1 MSQTDP
7 VSPQQTNT
15 TPLHMIDIIRRKRDG
30 AALSAREIG
39 FVVAGAADESIPEDQ
54 LAAWLMAAWIR
65 GLALEETRALTLAMR
80 DSGEKFSPARLGR
93 KAVDKHSSGG
103 VGDKTSFL
111 VAPLAA
117 ACGVAVP
124 MISGRALGHT
134 GGTLDKLESI
144 PGYRTAL
151 TLKEFEAVIQKCGV
165 SIVGQTPKL
174 VPADR
179 VLYALRDRTG
189 TVENPGLICA
199 SILSKKLA
207 AGLDGLVLDVKTGSG
222 AFLRKREDTEFLAA
236 LMVATA
242 EAAGTRTVAL
252 LTDMGQPLGRAA
264 GNWIELVECVELM
277 RGHRPAYSDDVREL
291 SLILAGWMIHLGGKA
306 ATAQAGYTLAEAAL
320 ADGAALAA
328 FMKMVDAQGGDV
340 SVFDDP
346 AGFHKPGATKVL
358 DAWESGFVAE
368 MDTTALGWA
377 VQRTGAGREKAGQPG
392 APGDRSTSP
401 GLEPVDPHAGILFHA
416 RRGAHMEKGEPLATI
431 FATTTAQLVEPEEI
445 LRKAIQ
451 FSKSPPHAVVPLV
464 SRIFTQE
471 NAENYLRDVVR

>member
-1 MSQTDP
+1 MTQSNDARDDRTG
-7 VSPQQTNT
+7 NR
-15 TPLHMIDIIRRKRDG
+15 LHMIDIIRRKRDG
-30 AALSAREIG
+30 GALDAREIA
-39 FVVAGAADESIPEDQ
+39 FVAAGAADGSIPTDQ

-65 GLALEETRALTLAMR
+65 GLSLHETRALTLAMR

-93 KAVDKHSSGG
+93 TAVDKHSSGG

-151 TLKEFEAVIQKCGV
+151 SLAEFETVLEKCGC
-165 SIVGQTPKL
+165 SIVGQTPTL

-207 AGLDGLVLDVKTGSG
+207 AGLDALVLDVKTGSG
-222 AFLRKREDTEFLAA
+222 AFLRNEKDAEFLAA

-242 EAAGTRTVAL
+242 DAAGTRTAAL
-252 LTDMGQPLGRAA
+252 LTDMGQPLGYAA
-264 GNWIELVECVELM
+264 GNWIELMECIELL
-277 RGHRPAYSDDVREL
+277 RGKRPAESEDLREL
-291 SLILAGWMIHLGGKA
+291 SLILAGWMIHLGGEADAPESGYERAEKA
-306 ATAQAGYTLAEAAL
+306 LMDGSALRIFLA
-320 ADGAALAA
+320 
-328 FMKMVDAQGGDV
+328 MVEAQGGDARL
-340 SVFDDP
+340 FDD
-346 AGFHKPGATKVL
+346 AEEFHSPGATCVVE
-358 DAWESGFVAE
+358 AWESGFVAE

-377 VQRTGAGREKAGQPG
+377 VQRTGAGREKAGE
-392 APGDRSTSP
+392 A
-401 GLEPVDPHAGILFHA
+401 VDPHAGIVFHA
-416 RRGAHMEKGEPLATI
+416 RRGARVERGQPLATI
-431 FATTTAQLVEPEEI
+431 YATTEAMLLEPSEL
-445 LRKAIQ
+445 LRQAITISATCPE
-451 FSKSPPHAVVPLV
+451 FVPQV
-464 SRIFTQE
+464 SRIFTRE
-471 NAENYLRDVVR
+471 NAEEFLRNAVR